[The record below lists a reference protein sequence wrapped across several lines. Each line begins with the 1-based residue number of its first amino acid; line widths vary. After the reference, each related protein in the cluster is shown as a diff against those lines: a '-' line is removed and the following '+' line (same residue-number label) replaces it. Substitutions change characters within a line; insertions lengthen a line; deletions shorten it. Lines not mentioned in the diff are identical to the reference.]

1 MNKVIQ
7 IGCLTRDP
15 DVRYSQA
22 AEPMAVAK
30 FSIAVNRKF
39 KREGEPEAD
48 FFNVTAFGKLGQFVE
63 KYLKKGTKI
72 ALTGKLQNNNYTD
85 KNGVKR
91 YEVQII
97 AEEIEFAGAKKEDS
111 GRAPEADDDGF
122 VAVPDSAIQELPF
135 K

>member
-7 IGCLTRDP
+7 IGCLCKDP

-97 AEEIEFAGAKKEDS
+97 AEEIEFAGAKKEES
-111 GRAPEADDDGF
+111 GRAPEADNDGF
-122 VAVPDSAIQELPF
+122 VAVPDSAIQDLPF

>member
-97 AEEIEFAGAKKEDS
+97 AEEIEFAGAKKEES
-111 GRAPEADDDGF
+111 GRSPEADNDGF
-122 VAVPDSAIQELPF
+122 VAIPDDIAQDLPF

>member
-97 AEEIEFAGAKKEDS
+97 AEEIEFAGAKKEES
-111 GRAPEADDDGF
+111 GSAQEADNDGF
-122 VAVPDSAIQELPF
+122 VAVPDSAIQDLPF

>member
-97 AEEIEFAGAKKEDS
+97 AEEIEFAGAKKDDS

>member
-97 AEEIEFAGAKKEDS
+97 AEEIEFAGAKKEES

>member
-97 AEEIEFAGAKKEDS
+97 AEEIEFAGAKKEES
-111 GRAPEADDDGF
+111 GRAPEADNDGF
-122 VAVPDSAIQELPF
+122 VAIPDDIASDLPF

>member
-97 AEEIEFAGAKKEDS
+97 AEEIEFAGVKKEES
-111 GRAPEADDDGF
+111 GRAPESDNDGF
-122 VAVPDSAIQELPF
+122 VAIPDDIAQDLPF

>member
-97 AEEIEFAGAKKEDS
+97 AEEIEFAGAKKEES
-111 GRAPEADDDGF
+111 GRAPEADNDGF
-122 VAVPDSAIQELPF
+122 VAVPDSAIQDLPF